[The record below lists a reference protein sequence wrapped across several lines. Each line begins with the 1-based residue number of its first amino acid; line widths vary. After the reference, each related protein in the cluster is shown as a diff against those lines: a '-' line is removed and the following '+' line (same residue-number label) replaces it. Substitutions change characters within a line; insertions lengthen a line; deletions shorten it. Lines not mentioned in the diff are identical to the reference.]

1 MCSRAIVVLAALIL
15 APLGAQAA
23 DLVVWWDEGDY
34 AQEDEAVREII
45 AAFEQ
50 GSGKRVELVLYSLD
64 ELPDKI
70 AAALEIGRPPDFAF
84 GGELG
89 DYIGE
94 WAFDDRLV
102 DLTDTV
108 GSFANLFDPEALAG
122 GWCPT
127 RGPGNGRCMHYR
139 WGARHAPPCV
149 ESLLEQAG
157 FTLADIPREW
167 DPFWAF
173 WCDEVQPAVR
183 RSTGRDDVWGVGL
196 SMSGDAA
203 DTGTQFDQ
211 FKIAYEADYVTRD
224 GRRVIDDPGVHRN
237 LVKAIDSFTAIYRK
251 GCTPPDSVRW
261 DQRR

>member
-15 APLGAQAA
+15 APFGAQAA
-23 DLVVWWDEGDY
+23 DLVVWWDEGYY

-108 GSFANLFDPEALAG
+108 GSFANLFDPEALAWWMVPNSRTG
-122 GWCPT
+122 QRALYALPMGRNAMHLHVWTKPFGAGWLHAC
-127 RGPGNGRCMHYR
+127 
-139 WGARHAPPCV
+139 RHP
-149 ESLLEQAG
+149 E
-157 FTLADIPREW
+157 
-167 DPFWAF
+167 
-173 WCDEVQPAVR
+173 
-183 RSTGRDDVWGVGL
+183 GVGSVL
-196 SMSGDAA
+196 GL
-203 DTGTQFDQ
+203 
-211 FKIAYEADYVTRD
+211 
-224 GRRVIDDPGVHRN
+224 
-237 LVKAIDSFTAIYRK
+237 LVR
-251 GCTPPDSVRW
+251 
-261 DQRR
+261 